1 MLVKKKKKYCPVI
14 PDWEL
19 NSGFDPECIVQRGK
33 DEKRVNYRGKKVQPS
48 PCVTAEDVAKKNVK
62 FDLENLRFRDHNNFI
77 PGNLHS
83 CLHEWEK

>member
-1 MLVKKKKKYCPVI
+1 MLVKKRKFCPFI
-14 PDWEL
+14 PDWEF
-19 NSGFDPECIVQRGK
+19 NSGFDPECIVQRVK
-33 DEKRVNYRGKKVQPS
+33 DEKWVDYRGENAQPS

-62 FDLENLRFRDHNNFI
+62 FDLENLRFRDPNNFI

>member
-1 MLVKKKKKYCPVI
+1 M
-14 PDWEL
+14 
-19 NSGFDPECIVQRGK
+19 
-33 DEKRVNYRGKKVQPS
+33 
-48 PCVTAEDVAKKNVK
+48 TAEDVAKKNVK